1 LTKRQ
6 RQKIYLKM
14 KDPQEARE
22 IFFKTFN
29 PEPIQD
35 AEEISVHES
44 SGRIT
49 KKPIFAKISSP
60 PYHSAAMDGI
70 AVRAEDT
77 YGATERNPKRLKI
90 GQEALWINTGQ
101 VIPEGKNAVIMA
113 EKLNQIDEETVEIES
128 SAFPWQN
135 TRKVGE
141 DFVVTELLFPQN
153 HRIRPFDLGTL
164 IGGGILHLKVRRRP
178 RVLIIP
184 TGSELVD
191 LSALSDPSSLK
202 EGKIIE
208 SNSSVLSSLVKEC
221 GAEPIVE
228 NIVEDKSEKIKE
240 ALLKAVDSE
249 ADVVITIAGS
259 SAGKRDHTAEVIEDT
274 GELLVHGVT
283 IMPGKPTILGRVKGK
298 PVVGIP
304 GYPVSAYIAF
314 DEFVRP
320 YLYRLQGSS
329 TPKKQKITAG
339 ASRDIPSKLGV
350 EECIRVNLG
359 RVGERMVAI
368 PLPRAAGSVTTLS
381 KAEAIIRIPSFSE
394 GIVAGEETE
403 AELLVDLEDIA
414 NTIVI
419 IGSHDITVDILSDE
433 IREKDSAI
441 RIASGNVGSLGG
453 LLALKKGTAHVAGAH
468 LLDTATG
475 EYNIS
480 YIQKYLKRVPVHV
493 FNLVVRDQ
501 GLIIQRGNPRQVR
514 GIGDLTRDDL
524 SFVNRQPGSGTR
536 ILFDYKLQEM
546 GIDPSQIRGYDNEE
560 YTHMN
565 VAVAVLNG
573 MADVGLGIMA
583 AAKALDLD
591 FIPVLSE
598 QYDLVIPSPF
608 VNDHK
613 IQLLISVARS
623 KEFRNRVEALGG
635 YNPEKSGALWKVI

>member
-1 LTKRQ
+1 MTKRQ

-22 IFFKTFN
+22 VFFKTFS

-35 AEEISVHES
+35 GEEISVHES
-44 SGRIT
+44 CGRIT
-49 KKPIFAKISSP
+49 KEPIFAKISSP

-141 DFVVTELLFPQN
+141 DFVVTEMLFPQN

-164 IGGGILHLKVRRRP
+164 IGGGILHLKVRRKP

-191 LSALSDPSSLK
+191 LSALSDLSSLK
-202 EGKIIE
+202 KGKIIE

-240 ALLKAVDSE
+240 ALLKAVDSD

-259 SAGKRDHTAEVIEDT
+259 SAGKRDYTAEVIEDT

-329 TPKKQKITAG
+329 APKKQKITVG
-339 ASRDIPSKLGV
+339 ASRDIPSKLGA
-350 EECIRVNLG
+350 EEFIRVNIG

-381 KAEAIIRIPSFSE
+381 KAEGIIRIPSFSE

-453 LLALKKGTAHVAGAH
+453 LLALKKGKAHVAGAH

-480 YIQKYLKRVPVHV
+480 YIQKYLKRVPAHV
-493 FNLVVRDQ
+493 FNLVVREQ
-501 GLIIQRGNPRQVR
+501 GLIIQRGNPKQVR

-524 SFVNRQPGSGTR
+524 SFVNRQLGSGTR

-546 GIDPSQIRGYDNEE
+546 GIDPSQIRGYDDEE

-591 FIPVLSE
+591 FIPLLSE
-598 QYDLVIPSPF
+598 QYDLVIPSSF

>member
-1 LTKRQ
+1 
-6 RQKIYLKM
+6 M

-22 IFFKTFN
+22 VFFKTFN

-44 SGRIT
+44 CGRIT
-49 KKPIFAKISSP
+49 KEAIFAKISSP

-77 YGATERNPKRLKI
+77 YGATKRLKI

-433 IREKDSAI
+433 IREKDSVI

-480 YIQKYLKRVPVHV
+480 YIQKYLKRVAVHV

>member
-1 LTKRQ
+1 LTKKQ

-49 KKPIFAKISSP
+49 KEPIFAKISSP

-329 TPKKQKITAG
+329 TPKKQKITVG

-598 QYDLVIPSPF
+598 QYDLVVPSPF

>member
-1 LTKRQ
+1 MTKKQ

-22 IFFKTFN
+22 VFFKTFN

-49 KKPIFAKISSP
+49 KEPIFAKISSP

-329 TPKKQKITAG
+329 TPKKQKITVG

-403 AELLVDLEDIA
+403 AELLVDLEEIA

-433 IREKDSAI
+433 IRDKDSAI

>member
-1 LTKRQ
+1 MTKKQ

-49 KKPIFAKISSP
+49 KEAIFAKISSP

-141 DFVVTELLFPQN
+141 DFVVTEMLFPQN

-164 IGGGILHLKVRRRP
+164 IGGGILHLKVRRKP

-191 LSALSDPSSLK
+191 LSALSDLSSLK
-202 EGKIIE
+202 KGKIIE

-283 IMPGKPTILGRVKGK
+283 
-298 PVVGIP
+298 
-304 GYPVSAYIAF
+304 AYIAF

-329 TPKKQKITAG
+329 APKKQKITVG
-339 ASRDIPSKLGV
+339 ASRDIPSKLGA
-350 EECIRVNLG
+350 EECIRVNIG

-394 GIVAGEETE
+394 GIVAGEETQ

-480 YIQKYLKRVPVHV
+480 YIQKYLKRVAVHV

-501 GLIIQRGNPRQVR
+501 GLIIQRGNPKQVR

-598 QYDLVIPSPF
+598 QYDLVVPSPF

>member
-1 LTKRQ
+1 MTKKQ

-22 IFFKTFN
+22 VFFKTFN

-49 KKPIFAKISSP
+49 KEPIFAKISSP

-191 LSALSDPSSLK
+191 LSALSDLSSLK

>member
-1 LTKRQ
+1 MTKKQ

-49 KKPIFAKISSP
+49 KEPIFAKISSP

-101 VIPEGKNAVIMA
+101 VIPEGKNAVIMV

-128 SAFPWQN
+128 SVFPWQN

-240 ALLKAVDSE
+240 ALLKGVDSE

-329 TPKKQKITAG
+329 TPKKQKITVG

-368 PLPRAAGSVTTLS
+368 PLPRAAGSITTLS

-433 IREKDSAI
+433 IREKDTVI

-598 QYDLVIPSPF
+598 QYDLVVPSSF

>member
-1 LTKRQ
+1 MTKKQ

-14 KDPQEARE
+14 KDPKEALE
-22 IFFKTFN
+22 VFFETFN
-29 PEPIQD
+29 PEAIQD

-49 KKPIFAKISSP
+49 KEAIFAKISSP

-135 TRKVGE
+135 IRKVGE

-164 IGGGILHLKVRRRP
+164 IGGGILYLKVRRRP

-191 LSALSDPSSLK
+191 LSALSDPSFLK

-221 GAEPIVE
+221 GAEPMVE

-329 TPKKQKITAG
+329 TPKKQKITVA
-339 ASRDIPSKLGV
+339 ASRDIPSKLGA
-350 EECIRVNLG
+350 EEFIRVNIG
-359 RVGERMVAI
+359 RVGERIVAI
-368 PLPRAAGSVTTLS
+368 PLTRAAGSVTSLS
-381 KAEAIIRIPSFSE
+381 RAEAIIRIPSLSE

-403 AELLVDLEDIA
+403 AELLVDPEEIA

-419 IGSHDITVDILSDE
+419 IGSHDITLDVLANEMRAAD
-433 IREKDSAI
+433 RGI

-475 EYNIS
+475 EYNIP
-480 YIQKYLKRVPVHV
+480 YIRRYLKKMPVHV
-493 FNLVVRDQ
+493 FNLVEREQ

-546 GIDPSQIRGYDNEE
+546 GIDPSQVSGYDNEE

-598 QYDLVIPSPF
+598 QYDLVIPSSF

-623 KEFRNRVEALGG
+623 KEFRKRVEALGG

>member
-1 LTKRQ
+1 MTKKQ

-22 IFFKTFN
+22 VFFETFN

-35 AEEISVHES
+35 AEEISVRES

-49 KKPIFAKISSP
+49 KEPIFAKISSP

-77 YGATERNPKRLKI
+77 YGATERKPKRLRL

-191 LSALSDPSSLK
+191 LAVLSDPSSLK
-202 EGKIIE
+202 KGKIIE
-208 SNSSVLSSLVKEC
+208 SNSSVLSSLVKGC

-228 NIVEDKSEKIKE
+228 NIVEDKIEKIKG

-249 ADVVITIAGS
+249 ADVVLAIAGS

-329 TPKKQKITAG
+329 APKKQEITVG
-339 ASRDIPSKLGV
+339 ASRDIPSKLGA
-350 EECIRVNLG
+350 EECIRVNIG
-359 RVGERMVAI
+359 RVGERVVAI

-381 KAEAIIRIPSFSE
+381 KAEGIIRIPSFSE
-394 GIVAGEETE
+394 GIVAGEETQ

-433 IREKDSAI
+433 IREKDSAV

-475 EYNIS
+475 GYNIS
-480 YIQKYLKRVPVHV
+480 YIQRYLKRVRVHV

-501 GLIIQRGNPRQVR
+501 GLIIQRGNPRQLG

-524 SFVNRQPGSGTR
+524 TFVNRQPGSGTR

-565 VAVAVLNG
+565 VAVAVLSG

-598 QYDLVIPSPF
+598 QYDLVIPSSF

-623 KEFRNRVEALGG
+623 NEFRKRVKALGG
-635 YNPEKSGALWKVI
+635 YNPENSGALWKVI

>member
-1 LTKRQ
+1 LTKKQ

-14 KDPQEARE
+14 KDPKEALE
-22 IFFKTFN
+22 IFFKNFD
-29 PEPIQD
+29 PEPISD
-35 AEEISVHES
+35 AEEVSVHDS
-44 SGRIT
+44 PGRIT
-49 KKPIFAKISSP
+49 VEPFFAKISAP
-60 PYHSAAMDGI
+60 PFQSAAMDGV

-77 YGATERNPKRLKI
+77 YGATERNPKRLKM

-101 VIPEGKNAVIMA
+101 VMPEGKNAVIMV
-113 EKLNQIDEETVEIES
+113 EKLNQIDEGTIEVES
-128 SAFPWQN
+128 SAFPWQH

-164 IGGGILHLKVRRRP
+164 IGGGILRVKVRRRP
-178 RVLIIP
+178 RVRLIR
-184 TGSELVD
+184 TGSELID
-191 LSALSDPSSLK
+191 TNSLSDASSLAR
-202 EGKIIE
+202 GKIIE
-208 SNSSVLSSLVKEC
+208 SNSAVLSHLIREC
-221 GAEPIVE
+221 GADPVVE
-228 NIVEDKSEKIKE
+228 DIVEDDAGKIK
-240 ALLKAVDSE
+240 KAMLRAIDTGE
-249 ADVVITIAGS
+249 DMVITLAGS
-259 SAGKRDHTAEVIEDT
+259 SAGKRDYTAEVIEEIGT
-274 GELLVHGVT
+274 LLVHGVT
-283 IMPGKPTILGRVKGK
+283 IMPGKPTILGEVKGR
-298 PVVGIP
+298 PFVGIP

-314 DEFVRP
+314 NEFVRP
-320 YLYRLQGSS
+320 FLYRLQGLNVPERQSVS
-329 TPKKQKITAG
+329 VT
-339 ASRDIPSKLGV
+339 ASRDIPSKLGA
-350 EECIRVNLG
+350 EEFIRVNIG
-359 RVGERMVAI
+359 RVGERIVAI
-368 PLPRAAGSVTTLS
+368 PLTRAAGSVTSLS
-381 KAEAIIRIPSFSE
+381 RAEGIIRIPSLSE
-394 GIVAGEETE
+394 GIVAGEEME
-403 AELLVDLEDIA
+403 AELLVDPEEIA

-419 IGSHDITVDILSDE
+419 IGSHDITLDVLANEMRAAD
-433 IREKDSAI
+433 RGV

-453 LLALKKGTAHVAGAH
+453 LVALRKGTAHVAGSH
-468 LLDTATG
+468 LLHPETG
-475 EYNIS
+475 EYNIP
-480 YIQKYLKRVPVHV
+480 YIRRYLKKMPVHV
-493 FNLVVRDQ
+493 FNLVEREQ

-546 GIDPSQIRGYDNEE
+546 GIDPSQVSGYDNEE

-598 QYDLVIPSPF
+598 QYDLVIPSSF

-623 KEFRNRVEALGG
+623 KEFRKRVEALGG

>member
-1 LTKRQ
+1 MTKKQ

-22 IFFKTFN
+22 VFFKTFN

-49 KKPIFAKISSP
+49 KEPIFAKISSP

-598 QYDLVIPSPF
+598 QYDLVVPSPF